1 MGADREK
8 EVPMSAIGRNERCPC
23 GSGKKA
29 KRCCGARR
37 GPSESEL
44 AKAFL
49 ATQSR
54 VAARRVARR
63 TLEEVHESFDAMLDL
78 PGRHLSLQVP
88 LPRLLP
94 PEIEALRYAID
105 EDDDDRTDEL
115 VDRALV
121 RVDTPVQRAA
131 LARAVLDLADAGTV
145 ERDIADVTIVDLDSR
160 RSSAFIRM
168 SLLHAVSVSVGASRT
183 PSGLLVVAR

>member
-1 MGADREK
+1 MGADPER

-54 VAARRVARR
+54 VAGRRVARR
-63 TLEEVHESFDAMLDL
+63 ALDEVHESFDAMLDL
-78 PGRHLSLQVP
+78 PRRHLCLQVA

-94 PEIEALRYAID
+94 PEIEALRYID
-105 EDDDDRTDEL
+105 EDDDDRSDEL

-145 ERDIADVTIVDLDSR
+145 DRDIADVTIVDLDSR
-160 RSSAFIRM
+160 RSSAFMRM